1 MLIENGKNIWYPFW
15 NRIFFSAWETS
26 PSYFFLSDF
35 GRLQKDSI
43 FLLLK
48 EAKSWKLVQLAR
60 HAHVHVHSQF
70 QEAKSALVYSFWNS

>member
-1 MLIENGKNIWYPFW
+1 MK
-15 NRIFFSAWETS
+15 RIFDTPFEIGFSSLHEKHL
-26 PSYFFLSDF
+26 PLIFFLSDF

-70 QEAKSALVYSFWNS
+70 QEAKSALVYVF